1 VLKRF
6 VEHMK
11 TNPNVRFVT
20 ATDLLRIYESPVARV
35 SDRKAVAESLAR
47 SITFANIQGQMLS
60 PADMLLVLLNLEPA
74 IVDGPTA
81 HGTTTYTSSSIPA
94 PAFKK
99 TVADVADFIRRNHR
113 LPSEAFV
120 GADTLSLPDFA
131 ATLAGSVLDPAK
143 EVTVRRGNVQ
153 FESYFAN
160 DPHKPFDWIIHAE
173 GFDGAHLLD
182 LGRLQGWTL
191 KPAVLV
197 H

>member
-1 VLKRF
+1 
-6 VEHMK
+6 MK
-11 TNPNVRFVT
+11 ANSSVQFVT
-20 ATDLLRIYESPVARV
+20 ATDLLRIYQRPLNRV
-35 SDRKAVAESLAR
+35 SDRKAVAESLLR
-47 SITFANIQGQMLS
+47 GIVFAEVHGRMQS

-81 HGTTTYTSSSIPA
+81 RGTTTYKGPTISA
-94 PAFKK
+94 PTWAR
-99 TVADVADFIRRNHR
+99 TVADVADFIRRNRR

-131 ATLAGSVLDPAK
+131 ATLAGSVLHPGEEARI
-143 EVTVRRGNVQ
+143 RRGNSQ
-153 FESYFAN
+153 FESYFAT
-160 DPHKPFDWIIHAE
+160 DPHKPFDWIIHPE
-173 GFDGAHLLD
+173 GFDGARLLD